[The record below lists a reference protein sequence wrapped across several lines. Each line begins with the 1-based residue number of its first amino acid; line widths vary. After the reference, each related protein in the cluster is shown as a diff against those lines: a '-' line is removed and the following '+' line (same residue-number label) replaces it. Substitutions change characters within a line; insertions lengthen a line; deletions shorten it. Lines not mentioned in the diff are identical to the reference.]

1 MTKRLKL
8 WQALAFVV
16 VFLAGGAAGFF
27 GGAAYAR
34 HVFFGK
40 HSGVVGHRMH
50 EHLRHELQLTAEQ
63 NEKITPIL
71 DRLDQRMQ
79 AIRDETG
86 HKVRDAM
93 SRSHEEIVPLLT
105 PEQQTKLEKM
115 REHHRHIL
123 RLHGGEP
130 PPPPPDGP

>member
-1 MTKRLKL
+1 
-8 WQALAFVV
+8 
-16 VFLAGGAAGFF
+16 
-27 GGAAYAR
+27 
-34 HVFFGK
+34 
-40 HSGVVGHRMH
+40 MH
-50 EHLRHELQLTAEQ
+50 EHLRRELQLTAEQ

-93 SRSHEEIVPLLT
+93 SRRTRKSCRCSRRSSKPSWKKCANITVT
-105 PEQQTKLEKM
+105 FCVM
-115 REHHRHIL
+115 
-123 RLHGGEP
+123 HGGEP